1 MKASERPASEG
12 RALHEPQS
20 GPPPRQEPGQA
31 EGRALQLQDL
41 SGEGRAAAAGSGVG
55 GGVEGGA
62 ELAGGEDFEGAEAG
76 VGLGGGEAPVAGE
89 GGEGSGGGGVGGG
102 G

>member
-20 GPPPRQEPGQA
+20 GPPPRQESGQA

-41 SGEGRAAAAGSGVG
+41 SGEGRAAAAGSGIG

-76 VGLGGGEAPVAGE
+76 VEFGGGEATVAVE
-89 GGEGSGGGGVGGG
+89 AAEEIGGVAFAL
-102 G
+102 